1 METPLFPIQLLGVL
15 DLLDENASNI
25 LIINNL
31 EGLSYKH
38 KDILKANLQ
47 NPPLLKSLESFK
59 SSHSAKELLENLSRI
74 LPQFNIDST
83 QNSSIN
89 DNLSQNHSLS
99 NSNSSFCESKNTP
112 FEMMMKDYKTASTTK
127 ENSEECSLMEEGS
140 DSNQSFEDRN
150 GDLPLQADCL
160 PAGIFELNYHSNLHT
175 DHILIEHS
183 SFSNIN
189 REENNNNILSSLANT
204 SIEQKEPFVSARFN
218 PASESPHKI
227 SITESK
233 LAKESDF
240 KVSQSLNDLTQKAES
255 EDNNL
260 CKEWETMSQT
270 SQSMNSKNSQTQ
282 KPNEFNE

>member
-1 METPLFPIQLLGVL
+1 MVIYLFKLTVSQQAFL
-15 DLLDENASNI
+15 
-25 LIINNL
+25 NL
-31 EGLSYKH
+31 
-38 KDILKANLQ
+38 
-47 NPPLLKSLESFK
+47 
-59 SSHSAKELLENLSRI
+59 
-74 LPQFNIDST
+74 T
-83 QNSSIN
+83 
-89 DNLSQNHSLS
+89 
-99 NSNSSFCESKNTP
+99 
-112 FEMMMKDYKTASTTK
+112 
-127 ENSEECSLMEEGS
+127 
-140 DSNQSFEDRN
+140 
-150 GDLPLQADCL
+150 
-160 PAGIFELNYHSNLHT
+160 HSNLHT

-204 SIEQKEPFVSARFN
+204 SIEQKEPFVNARFN